1 MLWYRWPPCLPAG
14 LGAYRYALYG
24 QIPYHASSTTGSL
37 YAGRVPCIR
46 PDTLPSRRWLSTV
59 KGENGNQVEDSISIT
74 LYLTNSYGFSLDSFY
89 PVTLMKQTATILV
102 MIAIKMMYPKRFYV
116 AKVFAYYVI
125 IYSASINMENHA
137 PDQ

>member
-74 LYLTNSYGFSLDSFY
+74 PYLTNSYGFSLDSFY
-89 PVTLMKQTATILV
+89 PVTLMKQNSDHTCYDRHQDDVSEKDFMLQRYLPAMLPYIL
-102 MIAIKMMYPKRFYV
+102 
-116 AKVFAYYVI
+116 
-125 IYSASINMENHA
+125 HL
-137 PDQ
+137 

>member
-74 LYLTNSYGFSLDSFY
+74 PYLTNSYGFSLDSFY
-89 PVTLMKQTATILV
+89 PVTLMKQNGDHTCYDRHQDDVSEKDFMLQRYLPAMLLYIL
-102 MIAIKMMYPKRFYV
+102 
-116 AKVFAYYVI
+116 
-125 IYSASINMENHA
+125 HL
-137 PDQ
+137 

>member
-89 PVTLMKQTATILV
+89 PVTLMKQNGDHTCYDRHQDDVSEKNFMLQRNLPTMLSYIL
-102 MIAIKMMYPKRFYV
+102 
-116 AKVFAYYVI
+116 
-125 IYSASINMENHA
+125 HL
-137 PDQ
+137 

>member
-89 PVTLMKQTATILV
+89 PVTLMKQNGDHTCYDRHQDDVSEKDFMLQRYLRTMLSYIL
-102 MIAIKMMYPKRFYV
+102 
-116 AKVFAYYVI
+116 
-125 IYSASINMENHA
+125 HL
-137 PDQ
+137 